1 MTGHLTT
8 TIQGEMSPEAL
19 ASVRRMVQVV
29 SRSRYRVAH
38 RRRLDAMFELQRL
51 FLEADR
57 A

>member
-38 RRRLDAMFELQRL
+38 RRRLAAMFELQRL